1 MPEVQRDVPI
11 NHLSRLMDE
20 HRLLVAE
27 VAKAAGVSMSSV
39 KRARAAALGRLSVR
53 PATLR
58 RIADAVS
65 DLAQFDPDE
74 TFRDL
79 MSDAGAAS
87 AVRQADLGIRGAAEL
102 ARQYQQMSP
111 LGRHLLLEQAR
122 MLARELPAEG

>member
-1 MPEVQRDVPI
+1 MPEVQPDVHI

-27 VAKAAGVSMSSV
+27 VAKAAGVSSSSV
-39 KRARAAALGRLSVR
+39 KRARAASGRLPVR

-79 MSDAGAAS
+79 MSDAGEAS
-87 AVRQADLGIRGAAEL
+87 AIRQADLGIRGAAEL

-122 MLARELPAEG
+122 ILARELPAEG